1 MGTRIFVILVLI
13 AINAFFAAAEMA
25 IVSLNRNRIRTL
37 VSEGNP
43 KAVKLETLLSEP
55 TSFLSTIQVGITLA
69 GFFSSASAA
78 TGLAGGLGI
87 WLENQGVPWGSQL
100 AVIVVTLILSY
111 LVLVLGELYPKRLA
125 LQKAERVALFSAGPV
140 LLVQKATR
148 PFVRLL
154 SASTDFLVNISG
166 MNPDGLQ
173 ERITEEEIR
182 AMVDMG
188 EKQGVLNETERRMIQ
203 RIFSFDDTLAE
214 QIMTPRT
221 DVFMLEERTA
231 VPDAV
236 DALIRAGYSRVPVF
250 RKNPDRIIGILYAK
264 DLLAVQRAGRMEEIR
279 LADLLRAPRF
289 VPGKTHIDELF
300 LKLQS
305 TREHMALL
313 VDEHG
318 GFAGLV
324 TLEDLV
330 EEIMGDIDDEY
341 DREAPLMRRAGRDI
355 WILRGDVSLRELAEE
370 LQLKPDGVLEDY
382 TTLNGLLIH
391 LLGGIPP
398 EDQQSTVVYQGV
410 RFQVRQV
417 RENRIRMVEAKRLNT
432 GSAARTERK

>member
-1 MGTRIFVILVLI
+1 MGTRILLILLLI

-25 IVSLNRNRIRTL
+25 IVSLNRNRLRTL
-37 VSEGNP
+37 AGEGNP
-43 KAVKLETLLSEP
+43 QAVKLEALLLEP
-55 TSFLSTIQVGITLA
+55 TGFLSTIQVGITLA
-69 GFFSSASAA
+69 GFFSSAAAA

-87 WLENQGVPWGSQL
+87 WLEERGIPWGSQL
-100 AVIVVTLILSY
+100 AFITTTLILSY

-125 LQKAERVALFSAGPV
+125 LQRAERVALFSAGPL
-140 LLVQKATR
+140 LLVQKIAR

-154 SASTDFLVNISG
+154 SVSTDALVRISG
-166 MNPDGLQ
+166 MNPEGLQ

-182 AMVDMG
+182 TMVDMG

-203 RIFSFDDTLAE
+203 RIFSFNDTLAE

-221 DVFMLEERTA
+221 DVFMLDEQTT
-231 VPDAV
+231 VPEAV
-236 DALIRAGYSRVPVF
+236 DALIREGYSRVPVF
-250 RKNPDRIIGILYAK
+250 REKPDRIIGILYAK
-264 DLLAVQRAGRMEEIR
+264 DLLGVQRAGRMEEIH
-279 LADLLRAPRF
+279 LEDVLRAPRF

-300 LKLQS
+300 LELQR

-341 DREAPLMRRAGRDI
+341 DRGIPLLRRSGRDR
-355 WILRGDVSLRELAEE
+355 WILRGDLSLRELREE
-370 LQLKPDGVLEDY
+370 LHLKPDGLLEEY
-382 TTLNGLLIH
+382 TTLNGMLIH

-398 EDQQSTVVYQGV
+398 EDQKATVVYQEV
-410 RFQVRQV
+410 RFEIQQIRD
-417 RENRIRMVEAKRLNT
+417 NRIRMVEAKRLNSGNVT
-432 GSAARTERK
+432 DLKEK